1 MRHALLTVPLRI
13 ASAMAFTW
21 ISVAAEQMTK
31 WSVMLVSSATW
42 ITSIFSAFLS
52 RARWAIDSASFP
64 EPEEF
69 DLIDDSGFDQLSI
82 YVCID
87 FIELKSLPRI
97 NVKSTLRLSSGW

>member
-1 MRHALLTVPLRI
+1 MRHGLLAVPLRI
-13 ASAMAFTW
+13 LSAMAFTW

-31 WSVMLVSSATW
+31 WSVMLVSLATW
-42 ITSIFSAFLS
+42 ITCIFSAFLS

-69 DLIDDSGFDQLSI
+69 NLIEDSGFDQLSI

-87 FIELKSLPRI
+87 FIELKSFPRI

>member
-1 MRHALLTVPLRI
+1 MRHGLLAVPLRI
-13 ASAMAFTW
+13 LSAMAFTW

-42 ITSIFSAFLS
+42 ITCIFSAFLS
-52 RARWAIDSASFP
+52 RARWAIDSANFP

-69 DLIDDSGFDQLSI
+69 NLIEDSGFDQLSI

-87 FIELKSLPRI
+87 FIELKSFPRI

>member
-1 MRHALLTVPLRI
+1 MRHALLSVPLRI
-13 ASAMAFTW
+13 PSAMAFTW

-31 WSVMLVSSATW
+31 WSVMLVSSATC

-64 EPEEF
+64 EPEVF
-69 DLIDDSGFDQLSI
+69 NLTDDSGFDQLSI

-87 FIELKSLPRI
+87 FIDLKSLPRI

>member
-1 MRHALLTVPLRI
+1 M
-13 ASAMAFTW
+13 
-21 ISVAAEQMTK
+21 AAEQMTK
-31 WSVMLVSSATW
+31 WSVMLVNSATW

-52 RARWAIDSASFP
+52 RARWAIDAASFP
-64 EPEEF
+64 EPEELN
-69 DLIDDSGFDQLSI
+69 LIDDSSFDQLSI

>member
-1 MRHALLTVPLRI
+1 
-13 ASAMAFTW
+13 
-21 ISVAAEQMTK
+21 MTK

-52 RARWAIDSASFP
+52 RARWAIDSANLP

-69 DLIDDSGFDQLSI
+69 NLIDDSGFDQLSI
-82 YVCID
+82 CVCID

>member
-1 MRHALLTVPLRI
+1 MRHGLLSVPLRI
-13 ASAMAFTW
+13 PSVMAFTW
-21 ISVAAEQMTK
+21 ISVVAEQMTK

-42 ITSIFSAFLS
+42 ITNIFSAFLS
-52 RARWAIDSASFP
+52 TARWAMDSASFS
-64 EPEEF
+64 EPEKF
-69 DLIDDSGFDQLSI
+69 NLIEDSGFDQLSI

>member
-1 MRHALLTVPLRI
+1 MRQALVTVPFRT

-21 ISVAAEQMTK
+21 ISVVAEQMTK
-31 WSVMLVSSATW
+31 WFVMLVSSATW

-52 RARWAIDSASFP
+52 SARWTIDSASFP
-64 EPEEF
+64 ESEDF
-69 DLIDDSGFDQLSI
+69 NLIDDSGFDQLSI

>member
-1 MRHALLTVPLRI
+1 MRHGLLSIPLRI
-13 ASAMAFTW
+13 PSVMAFTW

-31 WSVMLVSSATW
+31 WSVMLVSLATW

-69 DLIDDSGFDQLSI
+69 NLIDDSGFDQLAI

>member
-1 MRHALLTVPLRI
+1 M
-13 ASAMAFTW
+13 
-21 ISVAAEQMTK
+21 AAEQMTK
-31 WSVMLVSSATW
+31 WSVMLVNSATW
-42 ITSIFSAFLS
+42 IASIFSAFLF

-69 DLIDDSGFDQLSI
+69 DLIEDRSFDQLSI

-97 NVKSTLRLSSGW
+97 KVKSTLRLSSGW

>member
-1 MRHALLTVPLRI
+1 M
-13 ASAMAFTW
+13 
-21 ISVAAEQMTK
+21 AAEQMTK

-64 EPEEF
+64 ESEYF
-69 DLIDDSGFDQLSI
+69 NLIDDSGFDQLSI
-82 YVCID
+82 YVFCID

-97 NVKSTLRLSSGW
+97 SVKSTLRLSSGW